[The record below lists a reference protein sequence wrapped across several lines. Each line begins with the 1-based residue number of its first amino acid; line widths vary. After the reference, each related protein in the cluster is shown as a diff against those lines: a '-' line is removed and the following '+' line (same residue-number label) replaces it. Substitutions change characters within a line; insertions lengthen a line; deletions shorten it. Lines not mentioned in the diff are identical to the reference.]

1 METPSPTHLSSQ
13 AWHTHCP
20 DRVLSPLTQ
29 SSWLLFLRPHLRKRK
44 MVLLDSALWLLG
56 AWRSRCGLRASSS
69 PGCSF
74 SASSKMNRV
83 WRQCSCIFLIWSV
96 SFSCA
101 EYGELLGSNERH
113 LLAPR
118 ALGRCWFPQ
127 GVYNG
132 SPGAGFHH
140 RTTNLNLWGWS

>member
-1 METPSPTHLSSQ
+1 MNPSPPCQLPSLAHALPGQGSS
-13 AWHTHCP
+13 
-20 DRVLSPLTQ
+20 SPPQ
-29 SSWLLFLRPHLRKRK
+29 SFWLLFLRPHLRKRK

-83 WRQCSCIFLIWSV
+83 WRQCSCVFLILSV
-96 SFSCA
+96 SSSCT
-101 EYGELLGSNERH
+101 EYGELLGSSGRH
-113 LLAPR
+113 LPALR
-118 ALGRCWFPQ
+118 ALVRHWFSQ

-140 RTTNLNLWGWS
+140 RTTNLNFWGWS